1 MPRNDPRTRARGWI
15 RGNTKI
21 GRVLDI
27 HVCHHEDRYRIEI
40 KVRSLFQD
48 DLGLKIVEDNS
59 SLHLMKKKDQR
70 N

>member
-1 MPRNDPRTRARGWI
+1 MPRNDPRTQARGG
-15 RGNTKI
+15 RSGNTKI

-27 HVCHHEDRYRIEI
+27 HVCHSEDRYRIEI
-40 KVRSLFQD
+40 QVRSLFQD
-48 DLGLKIVEDNS
+48 DPGLKIVEDNS